1 MLYGFVGN
9 RIGLPV
15 GGSTWE
21 EVEGGER
28 GASSSDIQE
37 APYDQT
43 GSELPGG
50 RAGLQSQRPVFLCQ
64 ALP

>member
-1 MLYGFVGN
+1 MLSGFFGN
-9 RIGLPV
+9 GIGLPV
-15 GGSTWE
+15 GGAHGRF
-21 EVEGGER
+21 EGGER

-50 RAGLQSQRPVFLCQ
+50 RAGLPSQRPVFLCQ